1 MTTIFCSCFGITRVR
16 IVTESI
22 FTFYFYLCSGCTWVF
37 LLPITLSYIGLIY
50 QIISRGVKLKKSCP
64 PFSILTSLPSPENEE
79 TYSGMTEVVVQDI
92 VTILSCNTWV
102 FASDEVFVVVVCTV
116 LRVVA
121 SDHPK
126 SGSRDG

>member
-1 MTTIFCSCFGITRVR
+1 
-16 IVTESI
+16 
-22 FTFYFYLCSGCTWVF
+22 
-37 LLPITLSYIGLIY
+37 
-50 QIISRGVKLKKSCP
+50 
-64 PFSILTSLPSPENEE
+64 
-79 TYSGMTEVVVQDI
+79 MTEAVVQDI

-126 SGSRDG
+126 SGSHDG

>member
-1 MTTIFCSCFGITRVR
+1 MLTQKVM
-16 IVTESI
+16 
-22 FTFYFYLCSGCTWVF
+22 
-37 LLPITLSYIGLIY
+37 
-50 QIISRGVKLKKSCP
+50 P
-64 PFSILTSLPSPENEE
+64 PPPHFSILTSLASPENEE

-102 FASDEVFVVVVCTV
+102 FASDVVFVVFVCTV

>member
-1 MTTIFCSCFGITRVR
+1 
-16 IVTESI
+16 
-22 FTFYFYLCSGCTWVF
+22 
-37 LLPITLSYIGLIY
+37 
-50 QIISRGVKLKKSCP
+50 
-64 PFSILTSLPSPENEE
+64 
-79 TYSGMTEVVVQDI
+79 MTEVVVQDI

-102 FASDEVFVVVVCTV
+102 FDSDEVFVMVVCTV